1 MNDTTKNNSVNL
13 EDLETDLNELVENT
27 ESSTVTEVPSDV
39 SNTQIFL
46 VLPTQDKTDPQEDA
60 ADLINQGEETTVL
73 KSVEVTKQRVSA
85 EDATG
90 LKASVL
96 SLIGDYETVVTDY
109 TYQNGS
115 YVSHTIDVQP
125 DLAWCTSAL
134 LFLAV
139 LWSCLKMFSIALR
152 GNHRR

>member
-1 MNDTTKNNSVNL
+1 MNDTTENNVNL
-13 EDLETDLNELVENT
+13 EDLEIDLNELVENT
-27 ESSTVTEVPSDV
+27 ESGTVTEVPTDV
-39 SNTQIFL
+39 NNTQIFL
-46 VLPTQDKTDPQEDA
+46 VLPAQDKTDPQEDA
-60 ADLINQGEETTVL
+60 ADLINQREETTVL
-73 KSVEVTKQRVSA
+73 KSVEVTRQRVSA

-125 DLAWCTSAL
+125 DLAWCASAL

>member
-1 MNDTTKNNSVNL
+1 MNDTIDNSVNL
-13 EDLETDLNELVENT
+13 ENLENDLNELVENT
-27 ESSTVTEVPSDV
+27 ESGTVTEVPADI

-46 VLPTQDKTDPQEDA
+46 VLPSQDKTDTQEDT
-60 ADLINQGEETTVL
+60 ADVINQGDETTVL
-73 KSVEVTKQRVSA
+73 KSVEVTRQRVSA

-125 DLAWCTSAL
+125 DLAWCASAL

-139 LWSCLKMFSIALR
+139 IWSCLKMFSIALR

>member
-1 MNDTTKNNSVNL
+1 MNDTTENNSVNL
-13 EDLETDLNELVENT
+13 EDLETNLNELVENS
-27 ESSTVTEVPSDV
+27 EVSTVTEVPTEV
-39 SNTQIFL
+39 GNTQIFL
-46 VLPTQDKTDPQEDA
+46 VLPSQDITNPEEDTA
-60 ADLINQGEETTVL
+60 YLINQSEETAVL
-73 KSVEVTKQRVSA
+73 KSVEVTRQRVSA

-125 DLAWCTSAL
+125 DLAWCASAL

-139 LWSCLKMFSIALR
+139 LL
-152 GNHRR
+152 